1 MRMPFFFFF
10 FLRLLER
17 LGKGER
23 WDGLGSWSSE
33 AACQLCDLG
42 NTGFGCLCELALVTG
57 PLCLVLKRVRISP
70 MWAGSEMGKYCR
82 GGGAG
87 TGTSDWEP
95 AVCLWSP
102 TLVRIPTLPLLS
114 SG

>member
-1 MRMPFFFFF
+1 MRMAFFFF

-42 NTGFGCLCELALVTG
+42 NTGFGCLCELALA
-57 PLCLVLKRVRISP
+57 LS
-70 MWAGSEMGKYCR
+70 A
-82 GGGAG
+82 
-87 TGTSDWEP
+87 
-95 AVCLWSP
+95 WS
-102 TLVRIPTLPLLS
+102 
-114 SG
+114 